1 MPENE
6 DAITIW
12 QRVRYQV
19 LPFTTTLNQLAV
31 WAAIERYEIRKPVE
45 CFEKV
50 ARLFE
55 EITAPRLRE
64 EKRGG

>member
-6 DAITIW
+6 NAIAIW

-19 LPFTTTLNQLAV
+19 IPFTTTLNHLAV
-31 WAAIERYEIRKPVE
+31 WAAIERYEVGRPVE

-50 ARLFE
+50 MRLFE
-55 EITAPRLRE
+55 EVTAPRLRE